1 MGNDG
6 RHGSDHRCPI
16 NILYHLQS
24 GLLCRLLGE
33 HFIQRALRSRF
44 DDFQRALRNENRS
57 AMEVAIADFDQHLRT
72 WTEAEEKALVPALVR
87 ADIPG
92 RDARRELRLEYV
104 QIRELTRYISQ
115 QISEHLPSMNIT
127 GYVENLDRRLHAHER
142 EMADVYY
149 PVAASLLTDEEW
161 NVLDVARPEP

>member
-1 MGNDG
+1 MTSRLD
-6 RHGSDHRCPI
+6 
-16 NILYHLQS
+16 
-24 GLLCRLLGE
+24 LLLSA
-33 HFIQRALRSRF
+33 QRALRSRF

-57 AMEVAIADFDQHLRT
+57 AMEVAIADFEQHLRT

-127 GYVENLDRRLHAHER
+127 GYVENLDRRLHAHEK